1 MASGREYDLV
11 LLGPTGYTGKFCAEH
26 IVKNHPTNLKWA
38 VAGRSVNKI
47 KPIVQELKALN
58 PDRRAPDVL
67 PVQLNSAE
75 LGELAQKTRLI
86 INCIGPYHLYSS
98 PVVEACAN
106 KGTHYLD
113 VTGET
118 PWIKLM
124 IDKYHETAKAN
135 GAIIIPS
142 VGLESAPPDIL
153 AWSLVK
159 RVREDLSSQTREII
173 SCLKDIKSSGASGG
187 SLNTVLSIFDWLPLC
202 DLVKSMGPFSLTGS
216 GPLKH
221 VPSDSII
228 TKIFGV
234 RSIPDLGTLATSP
247 TGTADMAIVYRSSTL
262 MPELYGNR
270 FVFHQLLYVRNFLV
284 GLMFHFGLQLFL
296 GSLIFP
302 PVRWLVRKLV
312 LAPGAGPKL
321 EDSLN
326 DRAEIHAIATAD
338 QNKPKPARVF
348 GKLSYEGT
356 MYVFTAALV
365 TEAAMVVLNEEEKVR
380 KVSRGGIVT
389 PATLG
394 QSYVD
399 RLEKV
404 GVRIETK
411 VWNS

>member
-1 MASGREYDLV
+1 MTSNREYDLV

-26 IVKNHPTNLKWA
+26 IVKNHPTDLKWA

-47 KPIVQELKALN
+47 EPIVQELKALN

-106 KGTHYLD
+106 NGTHYLD

-118 PWIKLM
+118 PWIKVM
-124 IDKYHETAKAN
+124 IEKYHETAKAN

-173 SCLKDIKSSGASGG
+173 SCLKDIKSSGPSGG

-234 RSIPDLGTLATSP
+234 RSVPDLGTLATSP

-302 PVRWLVRKLV
+302 PVRWLVRKFV

-321 EDSLN
+321 EDSRN

-338 QNKPKPARVF
+338 QNKPNPTRVF

-365 TEAAMVVLNEEEKVR
+365 TEAAMVVLNEEDKVR

-411 VWNS
+411 VWDS